1 MEQIMNTICKAVTII
16 ISFINVDTDDMPV
29 LPMTRYDICTSTGVA
44 KSPTS
49 DTTSKRRNSQAY
61 FLTVE
66 SV

>member
-1 MEQIMNTICKAVTII
+1 MEQIVNTICKAVTII
-16 ISFINVDTDDMPV
+16 ISFINIDFDDKPI
-29 LPMTRYDICTSTGVA
+29 LPMTRYDTCISTGVA

-49 DTTSKRRNSQAY
+49 DTINKRRNSQAH